1 MSNFT
6 EIVSRKFYETAI
18 SHSMFT
24 GVDKVVVG
32 FSGGADSVCLLHL
45 LHRFQNEFSYSL
57 TAVHVNHGIRGD
69 EAKRDA
75 DFAESFCEENGI
87 PFRLVEIECVKLAEE
102 SKVSLEEAGRKARY
116 EAFNELCD
124 KSSKIATAH
133 NQNDNAETL
142 LFNLSR
148 GSSLKGACGIP
159 YVRSNIVRPILDC
172 SREEIEGYCRENCL
186 SFVTDSTNLS
196 DDYSRNKIR
205 HNVLPVMNEL
215 NSDSLNKIT
224 QFCNDCAD
232 IESFLD
238 AYSSNQLNKAT
249 ISENYYDAA
258 AISALEKAVATRV
271 LISAFKNFSP
281 ITLERHQVLSL
292 YQLLSNGGRL
302 QIKGDIFAEVKQ
314 GKLRFFYLTN
324 DFKTDSVDN
333 LEIPFEV
340 LFNNYTIK
348 CELTDCS
355 KKINRL
361 SLDNLIDFDKING
374 KLSLRSRECGDKIT
388 LRKRNVTK
396 SLKKL
401 FCEENIPLELRDSI
415 PVLCDESGVVWVYG
429 FGVNKRCEVTSN
441 SDNIISVRGKYNDR
455 K

>member
-6 EIVSRKFYETAI
+6 EIVSRKFYETAV
-18 SHSMFT
+18 SHSMIT
-24 GVDKVVVG
+24 DVDKVIVG

-69 EAKRDA
+69 EAERDA

-87 PFRLVEIECVKLAEE
+87 PFKLVEIDCVKLAEE
-102 SKVSLEEAGRKARY
+102 SKISLEEAGRKARY
-116 EAFNELCD
+116 EAFNELCTD
-124 KSSKIATAH
+124 KSKIATAH

-142 LFNLSR
+142 IFNITR

-159 YVRSNIVRPILDC
+159 YVRNNIIRPILDC
-172 SREEIEGYCRENCL
+172 SRVEIEGYCKENNL
-186 SFVTDSTNLS
+186 FFVTDSTNLS
-196 DDYSRNKIR
+196 NDYSRNKIR
-205 HNVLPVMNEL
+205 HNVLPALNEL
-215 NSDSLNKIT
+215 NSDFLNKIT

-238 AYSSNQLNKAT
+238 NYSDIQLNKAT
-249 ISENYYDAA
+249 ISENYYDAVF
-258 AISALEKAVATRV
+258 ISSLEKPIATRV
-271 LISAFKNFSP
+271 LISAFNKFTTAS
-281 ITLERHQVLSL
+281 LERHRILAL
-292 YQLLSNGGRL
+292 FELLSNGGRL

-324 DFKTDSVDN
+324 DLKTDSVDN

-340 LFNNYTIK
+340 TFNKHTVK

-361 SLDNLIDFDKING
+361 SLDDLIDFDKISGN
-374 KLSLRSRECGDKIT
+374 LFLRNRVSGDKIT

-401 FCEENIPLELRDSI
+401 FCEENVPIELRDCI
-415 PVLCDESGVVWVYG
+415 PVLCDENGIVWVYG

-441 SDNIISVRGKYNDR
+441 SINIISMRGKYNDR
-455 K
+455 

>member
-6 EIVSRKFYETAI
+6 EIVSNKFYETAV
-18 SHSMFT
+18 SHSMVT
-24 GVDKVVVG
+24 DVDKVIVG

-45 LHRFQNEFSYSL
+45 LHKFQNQFSYNL

-87 PFRLVEIECVKLAEE
+87 PFKLVEIECVKLAEE
-102 SKVSLEEAGRKARY
+102 NKVSLEEAGRKARY
-116 EAFNELCD
+116 EAFNKFCTD
-124 KSSKIATAH
+124 TSKIATAH

-142 LFNLSR
+142 IFNLSR

-159 YVRSNIVRPILDC
+159 YVRNNIVRPILNC
-172 SREEIEGYCRENCL
+172 SREEIEGYCKENGL

-205 HNVLPVMNEL
+205 HNILPLMNEL

-224 QFCNDCAD
+224 RFCNDCAD
-232 IESFLD
+232 IERFLD
-238 AYSSNQLNKAT
+238 DYSATHLNKAT
-249 ISENYYDAA
+249 ISENYYDAVY
-258 AISALEKAVATRV
+258 ISSLEKPIATRV
-271 LISAFKNFSP
+271 LISAFNKFSTV
-281 ITLERHQVLSL
+281 TLERYQILSL
-292 YQLLSNGGRL
+292 FELLSNGGRL

-324 DFKTDSVDN
+324 DVITDVIDN

-340 LFNNYTIK
+340 TLNKYTIK
-348 CELTDCS
+348 CELIDCS

-361 SLDNLIDFDKING
+361 SLDNLIDFGKING
-374 KLSLRSRECGDKIT
+374 KLFLRSRVSGDKIT

-415 PVLCDESGVVWVYG
+415 PVLCDENGVVWVYG

-441 SDNIISVRGKYNDR
+441 SNNIISVRGKYNDR
-455 K
+455 

>member
-1 MSNFT
+1 MSSFT
-6 EIVSRKFYETAI
+6 EIVSRKFYETAV
-18 SHSMFT
+18 SHSMFA
-24 GVDKVVVG
+24 GVDNLIVG

-75 DFAESFCEENGI
+75 DFAKSFCEENGI
-87 PFRLVEIECVKLAEE
+87 SFKLIEIECVKLAEE
-102 SKVSLEEAGRKARY
+102 NKISLEEAGRKARY
-116 EAFNELCD
+116 EAFNGLCND
-124 KSSKIATAH
+124 KSKIATAH

-142 LFNLSR
+142 IFNLSR

-159 YVRSNIVRPILDC
+159 YGRNNIVRPILDC
-172 SREEIEGYCRENCL
+172 SREEIEGYCKENCL

-205 HNVLPVMNEL
+205 HNVLPVMSEL
-215 NSDSLNKIT
+215 NSDFLNKIT

-238 AYSSNQLNKAT
+238 SYSDKQLNKAT
-249 ISENYYDAA
+249 ISENYYDAFY
-258 AISALEKAVATRV
+258 ISSLEKAIATRV
-271 LISAFKNFSP
+271 LISAFNKFSTV
-281 ITLERHQVLSL
+281 TLERHQILAL
-292 YQLLSNGGRL
+292 FELLTNGGRL

-324 DFKTDSVDN
+324 DLKTDSVDN

-340 LFNNYTIK
+340 SFNNYTIK

-374 KLSLRSRECGDKIT
+374 KLFLRSRISGDRIT

-401 FCEENIPLELRDSI
+401 FCEENVPLELRDSI
-415 PVLCDESGVVWVYG
+415 PVLCDENGVVWVYG
-429 FGVNKRCEVTSN
+429 FGVNKRYEVTSN
-441 SDNIISVRGKYNDR
+441 SNNIISVRGKYIDR
-455 K
+455 